1 MAAESSL
8 PNDGG
13 GGGGQN
19 ELAAKTPHRAKHD
32 MYEWRSELDS
42 KGVENACHSAVGGL
56 KPVLREGCKPGTAR

>member
-32 MYEWRSELDS
+32 NYQWRSEWRSELD
-42 KGVENACHSAVGGL
+42 
-56 KPVLREGCKPGTAR
+56 

>member
-32 MYEWRSELDS
+32 KCMNGARNGPRNSTKE
-42 KGVENACHSAVGGL
+42 GFG
-56 KPVLREGCKPGTAR
+56 EGCGERLPLSCGWA